1 MIPGT
6 ADAVISWF
14 ELELYKNITLSSSIE
29 SNSSWDQAV
38 FPIFNALE
46 ITRDEIKSE
55 ERTKIEQQEK
65 RECETTKTKM
75 KTNLEENPSDEILNS
90 KSEQDEGLKSNFNT
104 KGEEMFLFVN
114 CKDGCVRM
122 ELICESEKSQS
133 KRNLKTEAQNNSEAV
148 VNQHSLEI
156 ADTTNDVNTFN
167 NSQNVSQMSFSNKN
181 ESNVGSVKIRS
192 TKTTYS
198 IHSNN
203 MSSSKKSNSNDNHT
217 YITSKGN
224 CHHLSNSL
232 SQEVKHPSSNIL
244 SQPTTRVYS
253 VHSDAI
259 QCCQL
264 IWPRLDSMVASIS
277 KHVGKVA
284 NILDLSGFPLVGIE
298 CLNTHRE
305 SKYLVSSSNNFLHQ
319 IYHLYS

>member
-1 MIPGT
+1 M
-6 ADAVISWF
+6 ISWF

-46 ITRDEIKSE
+46 ITRDEIKNE

-133 KRNLKTEAQNNSEAV
+133 ERNLKSQTQNNSKAV

-156 ADTTNDVNTFN
+156 ADSTNDVNIFN

-192 TKTTYS
+192 SKTTYS

-217 YITSKGN
+217 NITSKGN

-232 SQEVKHPSSNIL
+232 GQEVKHPSSNIL
-244 SQPTTRVYS
+244 SQPTTRVFS

-298 CLNTHRE
+298 CLNMHRE